1 MKFIISI
8 LLFLISSV
16 LSSQEHIFLDAK
28 YEQETKHLCSGHTH
42 LEFNSMEEISTKR
55 PYDIISYDLYMDW
68 TDALSKPS
76 VTFNEGYY
84 TGQSQIELQFLESG
98 IDEIVLDAA
107 LMEFTSVK
115 LDGIEI
121 SDSIIIENETVAIPM
136 IDEAEIG
143 KIYKLDLEW
152 VRQGNRMK
160 GFLNYDK
167 EDGAFERLAY
177 TMSQPYDAHYWLP
190 CNDYPHDKMM
200 TSIAVKMPKEFT
212 FASNGFRDS
221 LVNVDNDF
229 KIEYWH
235 CDKPMPS
242 YLMVANASIF
252 DFWSEKVA
260 RIEDNSDSITLEY
273 YVWKDIS
280 HLNGDSLYGRN
291 SFKEVPNM
299 MITFSEKFDIYPFKK
314 FGTVALYPFWPG
326 GMEHQTMQSLKA
338 GLVSPNKGAQYV
350 IAHELG
356 HMWLGDM
363 VTCNSW
369 DDIWL
374 NEGGASWAE
383 AVWGEAWKDVKEYDN
398 KMLQHKQYYINA
410 GGFHNGPVRKD
421 LVEKFKFGGE
431 YRTSIIYNKAA
442 WVYHQLRVLL
452 GDEKF
457 FGLLNGYLREFAYT
471 SIDTE
476 DMQRFFRENV
486 GETEVEID
494 TFFNQWVYGGGHP
507 MYDIHTKAEFIEEN
521 NYRIKLRLNQI
532 QGTMNS
538 HTDEIAVVFETPVYF
553 LLNND
558 TEIDTLRFIN
568 NEVSQWFEFD
578 LDYKPD
584 SVDIDLSKTLCEVR
598 GNFITSVETSELIA
612 GISVYPNP
620 VLNNQNGSVNI
631 NLKTTEYVQI
641 YLYNHLG
648 IRVKSI
654 FSGNLKS
661 GGNQINFETK
671 SLQTG
676 IYFCKISLGN
686 SSISKKIE
694 IVK

>member
-1 MKFIISI
+1 MKFFISI
-8 LLFLISSV
+8 LLLISSSV
-16 LSSQEHIFLDAK
+16 IYAQEHIFLNDNI
-28 YEQETKHLCSGHTH
+28 EQETKHLCSGHIH
-42 LEFNSMEEISTKR
+42 LQSGIMEEKADKR
-55 PYDIISYDLYMDW
+55 PYDIIRYDLYMDW

-84 TGQSQIELQFLESG
+84 TGQSVVELQFLEVG
-98 IDEIVLDAA
+98 NEITLDAA

-115 LDGIEI
+115 IDGLEI
-121 SDSIIIENETVAIPM
+121 SEGLVVENETLSIPM
-136 IDEAEIG
+136 MEEAEIG
-143 KIYKLDLEW
+143 KVYKLELEW

-167 EDGAFERLAY
+167 EDGAYERIAY

-200 TSIAVKMPKEFT
+200 TSIAVKMPAEFT

-221 LVNVDNDF
+221 VVSEDEVN

-260 RIEDNSDSITLEY
+260 RNEDKNDSITLEY
-273 YVWKDIS
+273 YVWKEIS
-280 HLNGDSLYGRN
+280 HLNGDSLYGRK
-291 SFKEVPNM
+291 SFKELPNM
-299 MITFSEKFDIYPFKK
+299 MNTFSEKFDKYPFKK
-314 FGTVALYPFWPG
+314 FGTVALFPFWPG

-338 GLVSPNKGAQYV
+338 GLVSPQTEAQYV

-383 AVWGEAWKDVKEYDN
+383 AVWGEAWKGQKEYDY
-398 KMLQHKQYYINA
+398 KMLLHRQYYINA
-410 GGFHNGPVRKD
+410 GGFHNGPIRKD
-421 LVEKFKFGGE
+421 LLEKFKFWGE
-431 YRTSIIYNKAA
+431 YKTSIIYNKAA

-457 FGLLNGYLREFAYT
+457 FGLLNGYLNEFAYT
-471 SIDTE
+471 SIYTE
-476 DMQRFFRENV
+476 DMQRYFRENV

-494 TFFNQWVYGGGHP
+494 TFFKQWVYGGGHP
-507 MYDIHTKAEFIEEN
+507 MYDIFAKAEFIEEG
-521 NYRIKLRLNQI
+521 NYNVKLRLNQI
-532 QGTMNS
+532 QGTMDS
-538 HTDEIAVVFETPVYF
+538 HTDEIAVLFETPVYF
-553 LLNND
+553 LLYNE

-568 NEVSQWFEFD
+568 NEVSQWFEFE

-584 SVDIDLSKTLCEVR
+584 SVGIDLSKTLCEVQ
-598 GNFITSVETSELIA
+598 GSFITSVETEDVEE

-620 VLNNQNGSVNI
+620 ILNNGVGEINI
-631 NLKTTEYVQI
+631 NLETVENVKV
-641 YLYNHLG
+641 YLYNQLG
-648 IRVKSI
+648 IEVKMI
-654 FSGNLKS
+654 FDVKLNSN
-661 GGNQINFETK
+661 GNQINFETK
-671 SLQTG
+671 SLQSG
-676 IYFCKISLGN
+676 IYYCKISLDN
-686 SSISKKIE
+686 SNITKKIE